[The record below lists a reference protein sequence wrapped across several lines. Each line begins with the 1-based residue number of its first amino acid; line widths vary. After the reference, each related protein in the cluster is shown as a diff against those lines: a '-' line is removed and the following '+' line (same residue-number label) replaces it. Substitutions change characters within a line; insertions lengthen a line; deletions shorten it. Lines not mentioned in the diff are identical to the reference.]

1 MASKNGINALPS
13 SANAFLLQAVTTL
26 VTSLMGQKR
35 HGSGSYALC
44 HFSPLWIITFYLAE
58 MGDPNHV
65 LLVTTSKKWPLSKC
79 SKLKLLHKTFGGLP
93 KVFFISKHRS
103 TPFYIPYQ
111 VCLFFYEITFSIL
124 LLKCSKRFIN
134 DSYYICIYA
143 LKRSV
148 FSNIT

>member
-1 MASKNGINALPS
+1 MLFFQSSNNVSYLANGAE
-13 SANAFLLQAVTTL
+13 TTRFRQFRL
-26 VTSLMGQKR
+26 
-35 HGSGSYALC
+35 LC
-44 HFSPLWIITFYLAE
+44 HFSPLWIITFYLPAQLKWRSKSRS
-58 MGDPNHV
+58 

-79 SKLKLLHKTFGGLP
+79 SKLKLLHKTFWGLP

>member
-1 MASKNGINALPS
+1 MLCCSPHHSSFNSNNVSYLANGAE
-13 SANAFLLQAVTTL
+13 TTRFRQFRL
-26 VTSLMGQKR
+26 
-35 HGSGSYALC
+35 LC